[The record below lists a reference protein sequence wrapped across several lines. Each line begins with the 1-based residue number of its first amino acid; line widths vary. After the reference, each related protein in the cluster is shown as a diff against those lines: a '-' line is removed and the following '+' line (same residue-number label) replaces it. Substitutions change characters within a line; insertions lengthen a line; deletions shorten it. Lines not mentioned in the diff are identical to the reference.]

1 MTLRFLQ
8 EKAENDKENAR
19 LKVALGELQRRLFEK
34 EEEANFHKKR
44 QEETLKKAP
53 AMLNSQHIED
63 ENKFLQQEKKNLEG
77 KIMQLLNENERMKRK
92 FDDVL
97 QENAVPITKNLDR
110 SPTPKKNEPTIVIL
124 LMNCLIN

>member
-19 LKVALGELQRRLFEK
+19 LKLALGELQRRLFEK

-44 QEETLKKAP
+44 QEETLKKSP
-53 AMLNSQHIED
+53 AMFNSQHIED
-63 ENKFLQQEKKNLEG
+63 ENKFLQQEKKSLEG
-77 KIMQLLNENERMKRK
+77 KIMQLLNENEKMKRK

-97 QENAVPITKNLDR
+97 QENAPITKNLDR
-110 SPTPKKNEPTIVIL
+110 SPTPKKNEPTIVII
-124 LMNCLIN
+124 LITINEMS